1 MMVRSFLCLLFSLT
15 LGQFGHAQTVTPHC
29 NGYLFD
35 QLVKKSISFSVSTI
49 DVQDL
54 FAQRTKYLVLDA
66 RAKEEFTV
74 SHIEGALR
82 IGYEPLNTEVLRS
95 VDRNQPIAVYCSI
108 GYRSEKVA
116 EQLQK
121 MGFTQVV
128 NVYGSIFEWINRG
141 YKVVDP
147 FGKPTHKVHGYS
159 RIWGI
164 WVSHPTAEVV
174 Y

>member
-1 MMVRSFLCLLFSLT
+1 MMVRSFLCLLVYLT
-15 LGQFGHAQTVTPHC
+15 IGQFVHAQTVTPHC
-29 NGYLFD
+29 NGFLFD
-35 QLVKKSISFSVSTI
+35 QLVKKSLSFSIPTI

-54 FAQRTKYLVLDA
+54 FVHRAEYLLLDA
-66 RAKEEFTV
+66 RAKEEFAV
-74 SHIEGALR
+74 SHIEGALY
-82 IGYEPLNTEVLRS
+82 IGYEPINTEVLRPI
-95 VDRNQPIAVYCSI
+95 DRNQPIAVYCSI

-121 MGFTQVV
+121 IGFTKVV

-147 FGKPTHKVHGYS
+147 SGKPTLKVHGYN